1 MNTARQIAHR
11 QVQPSSRYLARC
23 FSSQKWVAK
32 HQAQHVGPIVTMLW
46 HIAGSPS
53 QSSSQG
59 RRSGGHL
66 IGRVLSQQDSTFAS
80 LVNDHTHTSLCTVKT
95 SRFIFHFQKRKE
107 TICSHFFSQTLH
119 CSVRCCY
126 SSAQLGS
133 VMHHDSNVPLQFCL
147 RH

>member
-95 SRFIFHFQKRKE
+95 RHFIFFTFRKE
-107 TICSHFFSQTLH
+107 KKLYVAI
-119 CSVRCCY
+119 
-126 SSAQLGS
+126 SSRKLCTA
-133 VMHHDSNVPLQFCL
+133 VYAAAIVVHN
-147 RH
+147 